1 MSEQNNIMR
10 NVLTELTGSISD
22 LGFASLVATYDLP
35 AGLTLSL
42 AQSVAKGALQSVMQN
57 CYDEVQKMNLSKR
70 EVAKHNIV
78 FNVAERTYFELTAA
92 NNGNET
98 QLDIALEESYYQG
111 LLETAEHISLEAIRQ
126 SEFKKIEVLGRYYG
140 GEFYKRGPYI
150 DFSNMHQMIT
160 MVGMLT
166 FRQIVLIRLIFE
178 KFRGLEQDLFIH
190 NPFACVEVNRLRDYG
205 IWKTGGAAFGVDES
219 GAIQLKSIIPSEYS
233 GIVYKALMLDLL
245 TDDDVQRTIE
255 SLDLKNAG
263 TPQSILTEENYKAH
277 TTWHVVGET
286 LIGPDEKNED
296 NAKL

>member
-22 LGFASLVATYDLP
+22 LGFASLVATYNLP

-98 QLDIALEESYYQG
+98 QLDIALEESFYQG

-255 SLDLKNAG
+255 SLDLKNTG
-263 TPQSILTEENYKAH
+263 TLQSILTEENYKAH

-286 LIGPDEKNED
+286 LIGPDEK
-296 NAKL
+296 K

>member
-205 IWKTGGAAFGVDES
+205 IWKTEGAAFGVDES

-286 LIGPDEKNED
+286 LIGPDEK
-296 NAKL
+296 K

>member
-22 LGFASLVATYDLP
+22 LGFASLVATYNLP

-70 EVAKHNIV
+70 EVAKHNLV
-78 FNVAERTYFELTAA
+78 FNVAERTYFELTVA

-140 GEFYKRGPYI
+140 GEFYKHGPYI
-150 DFSNMHQMIT
+150 DFPNMHQMIT

-286 LIGPDEKNED
+286 LIGPDEKQ
-296 NAKL
+296 